1 MGSVWVYVDL
11 ESPRGDLWFTIQ
23 SIPNL
28 AHLVRVVRDWEPR
41 KREPWEHE

>member
-23 SIPNL
+23 YIPNL
-28 AHLVRVVRDWEPR
+28 AHLVRVVRVLGTKE
-41 KREPWEHE
+41 EGTLGA